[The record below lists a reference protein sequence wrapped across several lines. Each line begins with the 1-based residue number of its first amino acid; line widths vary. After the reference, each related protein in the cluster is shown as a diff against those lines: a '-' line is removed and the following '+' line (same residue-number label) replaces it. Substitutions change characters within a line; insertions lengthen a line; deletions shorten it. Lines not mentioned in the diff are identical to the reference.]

1 MVHRKDAENAEVA
14 QRKCLSNSA
23 VHIRGGL
30 IIINE
35 ESGGQVLAKGMDC
48 CSISF
53 AYLKLN
59 LPIDQ

>member
-23 VHIRGGL
+23 VHIRGWL

-35 ESGGQVLAKGMDC
+35 ESGGQVWRKGWTVAPLA
-48 CSISF
+48 
-53 AYLKLN
+53 LRT
-59 LPIDQ
+59 